1 RTVGVLHKDA
11 ARVQDG
17 YCLLPFGKSIYL
29 FDVDGRVVHEWTSTR
44 NCFCCY
50 LLPDGC
56 LLRDGSESDFA
67 ADFRTGGAAGY
78 LEVVTWEGELVWS
91 YSHSPYL
98 DTLTHHDLEPLPNGN
113 VLIMTW
119 ERRTKEEAVAAGRR
133 PALLPD
139 GEVWDNVIVELQPD
153 GHGSATEV
161 WRWSLWDHTV
171 QDFDET
177 KANYVMKISEH
188 PEAYDINHCV
198 CGGIAGARNLLA
210 LTAGPNDPPP
220 SHAGKASYRGE
231 KDWLHSNSVSYDP
244 VRDQVAISFNPG
256 SEILI
261 VDHSTTLEEARGS
274 TGGRSGRGGQIL
286 YRWGNAAAYQRAGR
300 AEQTLFNQ
308 HSVNFLRGVPGEGN
322 ILVFNNGREPDR
334 HWSSIDEIQLPEDSP
349 SSGSYPVPDRGGFGP
364 KKACWSFG
372 PVRNHQN
379 SFYCTHISG
388 VQRLENGNSLITM
401 GPQGIVVEVTS
412 SGDEV
417 WRYVSGCVTI
427 VRCYLVSV
435 SFVRQGEHRPECDR
449 KSLFRVQR
457 YSPSHPALAG
467 RELAPGRYL
476 EA

>member
-1 RTVGVLHKDA
+1 M
-11 ARVQDG
+11 
-17 YCLLPFGKSIYL
+17 FIYT
-29 FDVDGRVVHEWTSTR
+29 FRCPV
-44 NCFCCY
+44 CCY

-67 ADFRTGGAAGY
+67 AEFRTGGAAGY

-198 CGGIAGARNLLA
+198 CGGIAGARNLLS

-261 VDHSTTLEEARGS
+261 VDHSTTLVSYSVSRARGDNTILPYS
-274 TGGRSGRGGQIL
+274 RRRLVGPPVAAVAEADRFYTAGVTRPLISGRGA
-286 YRWGNAAAYQRAGR
+286 RSR
-300 AEQTLFNQ
+300 
-308 HSVNFLRGVPGEGN
+308 
-322 ILVFNNGREPDR
+322 
-334 HWSSIDEIQLPEDSP
+334 P
-349 SSGSYPVPDRGGFGP
+349 SS
-364 KKACWSFG
+364 
-372 PVRNHQN
+372 
-379 SFYCTHISG
+379 
-388 VQRLENGNSLITM
+388 
-401 GPQGIVVEVTS
+401 TS
-412 SGDEV
+412 
-417 WRYVSGCVTI
+417 T
-427 VRCYLVSV
+427 L
-435 SFVRQGEHRPECDR
+435 
-449 KSLFRVQR
+449 
-457 YSPSHPALAG
+457 
-467 RELAPGRYL
+467 
-476 EA
+476 